1 MATTQ
6 TQRRAR
12 KPRSAAAKRRSA
24 AARRAA
30 ATRQEN
36 QRTPVE
42 QVQHAAQRA
51 VLIPVGAALTATDR
65 VADAVAEFARVYG
78 TPETAQKR
86 VERDLR
92 RFERRGST
100 ARNRAERR
108 IKRTRTRVERELRQR
123 RNRAQRLVR
132 RNSTRLQREVRS
144 VRRDL
149 GKQSRAAQKRVEGVV
164 NNAQDRAT
172 TVA

>member
-1 MATTQ
+1 MPTTTQ
-6 TQRRAR
+6 NQR
-12 KPRSAAAKRRSA
+12 STAAKRRSA
-24 AARRAA
+24 AAKRT
-30 ATRQEN
+30 ATNN
-36 QRTPVE
+36 QAPPRTPVE
-42 QVQHAAQRA
+42 QVQHAAERV

-65 VADAVAEFARVYG
+65 VAEAVTELAKAYS

-92 RFERRGST
+92 RFERRGTT

-123 RNRAQRLVR
+123 RVRAQRLVK
-132 RNSTRLQREVRS
+132 RNSTRVQREVKA

-149 GKQSRAAQKRVEGVV
+149 EKRV
-164 NNAQDRAT
+164 NSPA
-172 TVA
+172 

>member
-1 MATTQ
+1 MATPNQ
-6 TQRRAR
+6 TQRRATTAG
-12 KPRSAAAKRRSA
+12 RSAAAKRRSA
-24 AARRAA
+24 AAKRAA
-30 ATRQEN
+30 AAREATPK
-36 QRTPVE
+36 TPVE
-42 QVQHAAQRA
+42 QVQHAAERV

-65 VADAVAEFARVYG
+65 VAETVTDLTRTYS
-78 TPETAQKR
+78 TRETAQKR

-123 RNRAQRLVR
+123 RTRAVRVVKRNRTELERQA
-132 RNSTRLQREVRS
+132 RN

-149 GKQSRAAQKRVEGVV
+149 GRVVSD
-164 NNAQDRAT
+164 AQDR
-172 TVA
+172 VANAA

>member
-6 TQRRAR
+6 T
-12 KPRSAAAKRRSA
+12 PRSAAAKRRSA
-24 AARRAA
+24 AAKRAA
-30 ATRQEN
+30 QTREEN

-42 QVQHAAQRA
+42 QVQQAAQRA

-65 VADAVAEFARVYG
+65 VTDAVTELARVYG

-92 RFERRGST
+92 
-100 ARNRAERR
+100 

-123 RNRAQRLVR
+123 RVRAQRLVK
-132 RNSTRLQREVRS
+132 RNSTRVQREVKA

-149 GKQSRAAQKRVEGVV
+149 EKRV
-164 NNAQDRAT
+164 NSPA
-172 TVA
+172 

>member
-6 TQRRAR
+6 T
-12 KPRSAAAKRRSA
+12 PRSAAAKRRSA
-24 AARRAA
+24 AAKRAA
-30 ATRQEN
+30 QTREEN

-42 QVQHAAQRA
+42 QVQQAAQRA
-51 VLIPVGAALTATDR
+51 VLFPVGAALTATDR
-65 VADAVAEFARVYG
+65 VTDAVTELARVYG

-92 RFERRGST
+92 RFERRGTT

-123 RNRAQRLVR
+123 RTRAR
-132 RNSTRLQREVRS
+132 RVVKRNGTRLQREVKAVS
-144 VRRDL
+144 RDL
-149 GKQSRAAQKRVEGVV
+149 EKQRRAAQKRAQEVV
-164 NNAQDRAT
+164 NNRVT
-172 TVA
+172 TPV